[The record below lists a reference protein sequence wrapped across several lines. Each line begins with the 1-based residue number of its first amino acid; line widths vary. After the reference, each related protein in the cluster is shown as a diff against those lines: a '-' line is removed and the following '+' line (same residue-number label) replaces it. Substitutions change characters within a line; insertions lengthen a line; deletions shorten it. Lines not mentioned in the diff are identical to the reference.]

1 MLPYLLDRKMTSFN
15 PLTRY
20 FRQPTIFLRLPSNG
34 QHYGPNDLDMPEN
47 GELPVYPMTVRDEI
61 LNKTPDALFNGS
73 SVISL
78 IQSCIPNVKNAWA
91 VPSIDLDAILI
102 AIKIATYGKDIDVT
116 GSCAHCQETS
126 EYVIDLNHQ
135 LAMIGRSEYQKSTVI
150 GNFEIMFRPLT
161 YKEIN
166 ETNQDHFNE
175 QKLAEIMPTADLT
188 NADRLQQ
195 INDLILK
202 VTEGT
207 IKALSRSIGSIR
219 TDDVIVDDESQILE
233 FLTNC
238 SSQIFNAIK
247 DAAIAKRS
255 ASNLKPLKLT
265 CSHCSKDY
273 EQPLVLD
280 LSNFFGRSS

>member
-1 MLPYLLDRKMTSFN
+1 MTSIN

-34 QHYGPNDLDMPEN
+34 QHYGSNDLDMPEN

-91 VPSIDLDAILI
+91 VPSIDLDAMLI

-116 GSCAHCQETS
+116 GSCTHCQETS

-135 LAMIGRSEYQKSTVI
+135 LAMIGRSEYQKSTTI

-219 TDDVIVDDESQILE
+219 TDDVIVNDESQIME

-265 CSHCSKDY
+265 CSHCAKDY